1 MKALKDQIAIVTGA
15 SRGIGVH
22 IAETLASHGVHLS
35 LAARDED
42 ALEAVAE
49 TLRAQYKV
57 RILVVPTDVSQRSHL
72 QRLVQ
77 RTRETLGDVDL
88 LINNAALERMED
100 YIESDWDQ
108 TAMDLAV
115 NVQGPMELTR
125 LVLPGMLE
133 RNRGHIV
140 NLASL
145 AGFGAH
151 PHAWSAL
158 NAGARRGGGLGP
170 SAARSPPA
178 RLALPQTPH

>member
-72 QRLVQ
+72 QRLVHSGIHCGASAVSG
-77 RTRETLGDVDL
+77 RLGVCGREK
-88 LINNAALERMED
+88 
-100 YIESDWDQ
+100 
-108 TAMDLAV
+108 
-115 NVQGPMELTR
+115 
-125 LVLPGMLE
+125 
-133 RNRGHIV
+133 
-140 NLASL
+140 
-145 AGFGAH
+145 AGG
-151 PHAWSAL
+151 
-158 NAGARRGGGLGP
+158 
-170 SAARSPPA
+170 
-178 RLALPQTPH
+178 